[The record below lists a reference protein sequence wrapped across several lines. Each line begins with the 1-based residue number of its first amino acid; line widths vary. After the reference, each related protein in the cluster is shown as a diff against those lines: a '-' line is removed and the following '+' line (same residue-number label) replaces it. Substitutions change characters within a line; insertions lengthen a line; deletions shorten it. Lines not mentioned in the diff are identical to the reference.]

1 MEKYYNNQFTY
12 LEEDSENMSENEDDI
27 VEITNSF
34 ISSTTPDKLNK
45 VVLNKNQHEFVEND
59 IDSSIIS
66 NIISNIEL
74 YNDDSSIN
82 SSENKKKFLEPI
94 IIENINLEK
103 FFLKSDLELAKKN
116 NKKLKI
122 TDKGLYSISKYS
134 DASWITKIIV
144 DFLSSYVKINPNDVG
159 IIDGTA
165 GIGGNTI
172 SFAKYFNKVYAIE
185 INNTHYDVLK
195 NNINALNILNVDTY
209 LNNFLNIIDT
219 LNEKANIFFFDP
231 PWGGKNYKNFKYFN
245 LKIGKLH
252 LNDVINALYIKKYK
266 YVILKAPYNLNISSL
281 LDNIKYENMNI
292 HKNYKKNMILLIF
305 Y

>member
-1 MEKYYNNQFTY
+1 MEKYYNNQFNY
-12 LEEDSENMSENEDDI
+12 LEEDSENISDDESEIQNINEILIKD
-27 VEITNSF
+27 
-34 ISSTTPDKLNK
+34 
-45 VVLNKNQHEFVEND
+45 ND
-59 IDSSIIS
+59 
-66 NIISNIEL
+66 NILI
-74 YNDDSSIN
+74 YNDDLNDILSIN

-122 TDKGLYSISKYS
+122 TDKGLYSISKHS
-134 DASWITKIIV
+134 DAIWITNIIV
-144 DFLSSYVKINPNDVG
+144 NFLSSCIKINTKDVS

-172 SFAKYFNKVYAIE
+172 SFAKYFNKVHAIE
-185 INNTHYDVLK
+185 INNVHYNVL
-195 NNINALNILNVDTY
+195 NNNLNALNILNVETY
-209 LNNFLNIIDT
+209 LNNFMNVIDNIS
-219 LNEKANIFFFDP
+219 EKSNIFFFDP

-245 LKIGKLH
+245 LKIGKLQ
-252 LNDVINALYIKKYK
+252 LNDVINTLYVKKYK

-281 LDNIKYENMNI
+281 LDGVKYENMNI
-292 HKNYKKNMILLIF
+292 HKNHKKNMILIIF